1 MEQLKKIDFA
11 LVGVGGQGI
20 ILASD
25 VLADVGLA
33 AGYDVKKTDAH
44 GMAQRGGSVVSFV
57 RWAPVAYSPTPK
69 RGEVDVLVALE
80 KLEAARMADWLRPG
94 GVAVVADQQ
103 LSPVSA
109 NSGQMKYPSDAQ
121 VIAALV
127 SRTDRVALFAA
138 PKIAQE
144 LGNPR
149 VANVLLLGY
158 TSSYLPLDAEIW
170 RDTLRRLV
178 PARILEINLA
188 AFDRGRAAAM
198 ANIEIVA

>member
-1 MEQLKKIDFA
+1 MEQRQKIDFA

-33 AGYDVKKTDAH
+33 AGYDVKKTDSH

-57 RWAPVAYSPTPK
+57 RWADTVCAPTPK
-69 RGEVDVLVALE
+69 FGDVDVLIALE
-80 KLEAARMADWLRPG
+80 KLEAARSMDWLHQDG
-94 GVAVVADQQ
+94 CAVVADQQ

-121 VIAALV
+121 VIAALAR
-127 SRTDRVALFAA
+127 RTNRFALFAA
-138 PKIAQE
+138 PRIAQE

-158 TSSYLPLDAEIW
+158 ASVYLPLDPSLW
-170 RDTLRRLV
+170 RETIERLV
-178 PARILEINLA
+178 PARILDINLT
-188 AFDRGRAAAM
+188 AFSRGRAEAEAAM
-198 ANIEIVA
+198 SPVH